1 MDSPS
6 ASANNDSIKPSYFDI
21 AKPISIPNNTP
32 GRINTDVC
40 RMLANEDMDENALP
54 EFLQSFQDAGI
65 SDTRLRQFTWLHP
78 KNYSSDGSLS
88 DDYIL
93 SPYGTS
99 VSSPRGDEWE
109 IIDSGPRK
117 SIDEL
122 WDEVFEYK
130 ERIKILERAHQQ
142 AQEDTSLQAQ
152 LDACNDYVVRD
163 DDNDESQTPTSAST
177 STSTAAG
184 IGGMG
189 AMTQV
194 DKAVVYASR
203 KGVVVILNGRYAG
216 KKAVVGSKERGYGH
230 AIVAGV
236 ERYPL
241 KITKNMGKKR
251 IAKRSK
257 VKPFIK
263 VINYNH
269 MMPTRYGLELE
280 NLKSVLTV
288 DSFKEPS
295 QREEAKKAIKKLFEE
310 RYNSGKNKW
319 FFSKL
324 RF

>member
-1 MDSPS
+1 MDSVSIHYSNNAAPS
-6 ASANNDSIKPSYFDI
+6 SYFDI
-21 AKPISIPNNTP
+21 AKPISIPNSVP
-32 GRINTDVC
+32 GRIDTDVC
-40 RMLANEDMDENALP
+40 NMIPYQDMDENTLP
-54 EFLQSFQDAGI
+54 EYLQSFQDAGI

-78 KNYSSDGSLS
+78 KNYGSEGSLS
-88 DDYIL
+88 DDFIL

-109 IIDSGPRK
+109 IVDHGPRK

-130 ERIKILERAHQQ
+130 ERIKLLERASQE
-142 AQEDTSLQAQ
+142 AQEHTLKTQ
-152 LDACNDYVVRD
+152 LDACNDYIVKD
-163 DDNDESQTPTSAST
+163 DEGVDVACGQTPNIPSVTS
-177 STSTAAG
+177 AG
-184 IGGMG
+184 IGNGSKII
-189 AMTQV
+189 TQV
-194 DKAVVYASR
+194 DKTA
-203 KGVVVILNGRYAG
+203 VVVILNGRYAG

-288 DSFKEPS
+288 DSFKEPT